1 MNNIETIQERQ
12 KRIAEEVRKVLRQ
25 APGSLGMY
33 APGYTNP
40 VVINPPW
47 PKELS
52 LESEVE

>member
-1 MNNIETIQERQ
+1 METTQQRQ
-12 KRIAEEVRKVLRQ
+12 KTVAEQ
-25 APGSLGMY
+25 AREALKKAPASLGVY